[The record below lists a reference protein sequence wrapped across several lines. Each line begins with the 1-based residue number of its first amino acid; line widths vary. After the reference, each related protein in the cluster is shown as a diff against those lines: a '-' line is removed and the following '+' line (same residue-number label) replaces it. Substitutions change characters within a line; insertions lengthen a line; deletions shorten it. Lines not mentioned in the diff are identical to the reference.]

1 MSGHVAAAAPHRD
14 YQAAKI
20 GMWLFVF
27 SEFILFGGLF
37 LLYASYRMKYSGD
50 FHEGGQEMNVVIGVL
65 NTFVLLTS
73 SLTVAMAITAIQ
85 NGQRKRAQVLL
96 ASTLV
101 LGLLFLVNKGIEWAG
116 EIGRGMYPN
125 GPVLLKRPPGLNL
138 FFGLYYTMTGLHGIH
153 VLAGVGVLA
162 TVLVLVSRG
171 RIDRRNYVILETAG
185 LYWHLVDI
193 IWIFLLP
200 LFYLAA

>member
-1 MSGHVAAAAPHRD
+1 MSGDAAVAAPHRD
-14 YQAAKI
+14 YQGAKI

-37 LLYASYRMKYSGD
+37 LLYASYRMKYPQD
-50 FHEGGQEMNVVIGVL
+50 FHDGGQELNVVIGVA

-85 NGQRKRAQVLL
+85 KGAKRRAQLL
-96 ASTLV
+96 LGATLV
-101 LGLLFLVNKGIEWAG
+101 LGALFLVNKGIEWSG

-125 GPVLLKRPPGLNL
+125 GPELIKRPPGINL
-138 FFGLYYTMTGLHGIH
+138 FFGLYYTMTGLHGVH
-153 VLAGVGVLA
+153 VIAGVGALA
-162 TVLVLVSRG
+162 VMLVLVSRG
-171 RIDRRNYVILETAG
+171 RIGSDDYVKLENAG